1 MSSEELATLSRLK
14 EEVEKRLY
22 AEAAVLAETALR
34 EGLQKRVD
42 VLQLDL
48 EETSA
53 VRARLSHENALL
65 ASDVDRAIAESNQ
78 AKIQAENA
86 GKSRNEAHRLLEEE
100 KNAVVV
106 LGNAIRIL
114 NDRVALAEERVQD
127 VLKKAG
133 DLVSCAKCGEIRGKH
148 HTKCFLCGSSGVV

>member
-1 MSSEELATLSRLK
+1 MTAEELATLSRLK

-42 VLQLDL
+42 VLQLDM

-53 VRARLSHENALL
+53 LRARLAHENALL
-65 ASDVDRAIAESNQ
+65 ASDVDRAVAESNQ
-78 AKIQAENA
+78 AKMQAEAA
-86 GKSRNEAHRLLEEE
+86 GKSRNAAQRDLERE
-100 KNAVVV
+100 KELVVERD
-106 LGNAIRIL
+106 NEIRIL
-114 NDRVALAEERVQD
+114 KDRAILSEEQVQD
-127 VLKKAG
+127 ILKKAG

-148 HTKCFLCGSSGVV
+148 HTKCFLCGLSEVV

>member
-65 ASDVDRAIAESNQ
+65 VSDVDRATIESNR
-78 AKIQAENA
+78 AKVQAENA
-86 GKSRNEAHRLLEEE
+86 GESRNAAQRELEQE
-100 KNAVVV
+100 KEAVVV

-114 NDRVALAEERVQD
+114 KDRAVFAEKQVQD

-133 DLVSCAKCGEIRGKH
+133 DLVSCAECGEIRGKH
-148 HTKCFLCGSSGVV
+148 HTKCFLCGSSEVV